1 MKGNFMTKFQL
12 WSRDEYGQGSIIDTS
27 DSFEEIVKRAKKEVT
42 DINVNN
48 ALTSDD
54 RERNWEAYFVDIST
68 KSKNTKYLYGS
79 QTTLSKNTVYKITSK
94 NITEEKLSDV
104 KNLTIKIYLG
114 NISTN
119 RKEEIDWYAKDNR
132 KNLIGD
138 LNHQDL
144 RDKTFFFVKKI

>member
-1 MKGNFMTKFQL
+1 MAKFQL

-48 ALTSDD
+48 ALTGDD

-132 KNLIGD
+132 KNLITD